1 MEKEIID
8 NVSIKDLIKNNVA
21 KFNYYLATVGILIYE
36 IEHNNKNYEFG
47 IPINDLGDAT
57 VSIQEKAI
65 TLMRYIR
72 KAIES
77 GNLKEVEPRKMV
89 KLDPSK
95 VSLFSSYRKG
105 VMYYS
110 IFKDGNNWI
119 FPIRQEDIPEDKM
132 YWFESI
138 ETINDAMNKAIS
150 ENEFHKIKL
159 VNTE

>member
-1 MEKEIID
+1 
-8 NVSIKDLIKNNVA
+8 
-21 KFNYYLATVGILIYE
+21 
-36 IEHNNKNYEFG
+36 
-47 IPINDLGDAT
+47 
-57 VSIQEKAI
+57 
-65 TLMRYIR
+65 MRYIR